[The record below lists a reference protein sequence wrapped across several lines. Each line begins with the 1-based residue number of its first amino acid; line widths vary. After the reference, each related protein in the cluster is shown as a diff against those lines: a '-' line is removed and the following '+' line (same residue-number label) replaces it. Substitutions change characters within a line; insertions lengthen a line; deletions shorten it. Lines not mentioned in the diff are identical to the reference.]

1 MNVPRLMKIRARVA
15 VLIAAVA
22 VCAVAL
28 VASSATAFVDKDC
41 SDFPTQHKA
50 QKYFKKHG
58 GPKRDP
64 SHLDA
69 DHDGIACE
77 DLP

>member
-1 MNVPRLMKIRARVA
+1 MTKLLGSVKARVA
-15 VLIAAVA
+15 LL
-22 VCAVAL
+22 AL
-28 VASSATAFVDKDC
+28 VTALVTASLAASSATAFVDKDC
-41 SDFPTQHKA
+41 SDFATQHAA

-58 GPKRDP
+58 GPRHDP
-64 SHLDA
+64 SGLDA

>member
-1 MNVPRLMKIRARVA
+1 M
-15 VLIAAVA
+15 
-22 VCAVAL
+22 
-28 VASSATAFVDKDC
+28 ASSATAFVDKDC
-41 SDFPTQHKA
+41 SDFATWHKA

-77 DLP
+77 DLR

>member
-1 MNVPRLMKIRARVA
+1 MTMLGAVKGRL
-15 VLIAAVA
+15 VLFVVIVA
-22 VCAVAL
+22 VCTAAL
-28 VASSATAFVDKDC
+28 AASSATAFVDKDC
-41 SDFPTQHKA
+41 SDFATHASA

-77 DLP
+77 SLP

>member
-1 MNVPRLMKIRARVA
+1 MTQLFRTFKARAA
-15 VLIAAVA
+15 LLILATALFAASLSV
-22 VCAVAL
+22 
-28 VASSATAFVDKDC
+28 SSATAFVDKDC

-58 GPKRDP
+58 GPGHDP

>member
-1 MNVPRLMKIRARVA
+1 VSRLTKIRSGMAA
-15 VLIAAVA
+15 LIAVIAL
-22 VCAVAL
+22 CTVAL
-28 VASSATAFVDKDC
+28 VASSATAFVDRDC
-41 SDFPTQHKA
+41 SDFPTQHHA

-64 SHLDA
+64 SRLDA
-69 DHDGIACE
+69 DHDGVACE

>member
-1 MNVPRLMKIRARVA
+1 MTKMLQSTKLRVA
-15 VLIAAVA
+15 LLVVAASMLAVA
-22 VCAVAL
+22 IT
-28 VASSATAFVDKDC
+28 ASSATAFVDKDC

-58 GPKRDP
+58 GPRHDP
-64 SHLDA
+64 SGLDR

>member
-1 MNVPRLMKIRARVA
+1 MTRLTKIRSGMAALVA
-15 VLIAAVA
+15 VVA
-22 VCAVAL
+22 LCTVAL

-41 SDFPTQHKA
+41 SDFPTQAKA

>member
-1 MNVPRLMKIRARVA
+1 VSRLTKIRSGMAALVA
-15 VLIAAVA
+15 VVA
-22 VCAVAL
+22 LCTVAL

-41 SDFPTQHKA
+41 SDFPTQKKA

-64 SHLDA
+64 SGLDA

-77 DLP
+77 DLS

>member
-1 MNVPRLMKIRARVA
+1 VSRLTRTR
-15 VLIAAVA
+15 LGIALLATL
-22 VCAVAL
+22 VAL
-28 VASSATAFVDKDC
+28 CTAALLVSSATAFVDKDC
-41 SDFPTQHKA
+41 SDFPTQKKA

-64 SHLDA
+64 SGLDA